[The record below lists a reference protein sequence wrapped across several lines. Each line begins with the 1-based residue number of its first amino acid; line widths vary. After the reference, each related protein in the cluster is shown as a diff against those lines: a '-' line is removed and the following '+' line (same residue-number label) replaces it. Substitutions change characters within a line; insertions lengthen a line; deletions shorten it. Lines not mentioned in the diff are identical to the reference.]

1 MPGINELLEK
11 LDKGSDR
18 FEWERI
24 YGNWEG
30 SCTRDE
36 AYEVF
41 ASKRPYS
48 EWFGFRFDAG
58 PPGTRLPNPAD
69 AFLAIT
75 GESGGSPLDAYSVVF
90 YGPVFPASQLSS
102 DWCPFLWRVTLA
114 AAKSDGTWFA
124 RWLAARACLA
134 QFAFGHIEGAFA
146 LADMFGQSEGGRQ
159 QLRLVS
165 EFELVR
171 DSPELLRS
179 PWIRQAATE
188 LWRHA
193 ALPIMPELPG
203 PVEFDDDRDSILQ
216 LLRERGAKALP
227 ELIEGFVSRTATVSA
242 VLLRGDETL
251 RATDDYIANPT
262 PAGLEEAS
270 KQIPSA
276 ELSGLLFKFL
286 SDIASRMVQPHTVVV
301 FAALRDQLSGHWL
314 EGYWRPIITMALC
327 DFLGDNPAFTEQR
340 EIWLTEICAST
351 EPSLLLGDC
360 LYNLALLKHS
370 NGVNGAAELLCRA
383 ADVAI
388 DLNARDLMLDV
399 IETFVSW
406 NEPVK
411 EVTLV
416 AWSKWFFAGEDKE
429 VEEAERAQSAFAWAF
444 YLTGSFNLATSY
456 LESAIENLEPRR
468 VEYLRLNVLLIDS
481 LSKSGHGE
489 EAFDLAARIA
499 EDVETALEEDRALFY
514 LTAAVAASS
523 CGKLRFV
530 YEWSLRAEKLAF
542 RIGPDFQAETH
553 TMLKDCLLNS
563 ILSVEGA
570 EMHFASLC
578 RLFPCMAESFLEEF
592 AASLIPLPEST
603 VAQALVLAELASRG
617 RRSVVDARKAAELS
631 RHRINS
637 ENSDARLLLRNALAE
652 RWAPEDQRNELV
664 RDFAFAV
671 ELMRESVKELPSES
685 LPALFE
691 IQTMML
697 LARSLRYSQAGNR
710 DENFTEAKE
719 IFLKISEMS
728 TATNADRGNAL
739 FNAAELVMDWANAPL
754 NDRLQWS
761 IDTVKRAIEITD
773 DFPLA
778 NRYKSILIHW
788 LAISADKGK
797 EESLEEA
804 QALMSEVNFDV
815 LPKSLWGTAFLH
827 FGNVQASVARRKGPK
842 DEAEVWQKVIREYGE
857 HFSPSQLSSAHHNLG
872 AALRR
877 AGQFGDARVSLEK
890 ASVVR
895 STGTDP
901 RHYYETELEL
911 ALLETERLPNGVL
924 LERPA
929 LERALDHYRS
939 ARNAARRL
947 GPSEELVQVAIFQG
961 RFLGQLE
968 NNPWV
973 SEMSDEVWEIVD
985 ESLPFIILNTDLR
998 EQVAWMILG
1007 LGIRVASARAAGTRH
1022 PKRRGFRL
1030 DGREAQQVLKWWI
1043 RSQHAYLRPIEARL
1057 LPPQLADL
1065 PIAAEWGD
1073 AINNGNSLRL
1083 AELLPAL
1090 RAVDPNFL
1098 NDDVQNERIWHWLK
1112 TQPGAIAVHLT
1123 LATPESIALVLSI
1136 EDDER
1141 TIEVFGL
1148 DTSGENIERTT
1159 RPSTAQV
1166 QRICQQVLKELPEK
1180 PSAIL
1185 WQPGPT
1191 MRDIPTRDIW
1201 GTLPVAIA
1209 SSLVNILPVTLEQER
1224 KGVLIVLADPG
1235 KEGKHAALNE
1245 RGLAALK
1252 AIEPLAG
1259 KLGPVRILASQ
1270 GKTFGKSLYDS
1281 EAVLPEPASAE
1292 NVLKHART
1300 SEYVV
1305 FIAHG
1310 DVPSPDEA
1318 ALVCIGEDGEC
1329 EALDVKRLQWSR
1341 HAFSGAKLILLS
1353 CETGRTT
1360 DSLAREGGIA
1370 GVLLAAGA
1378 EFVVAP
1384 LVMVYLDVATQVC
1397 TDVLNGILNG
1407 SPLWEVLAVGKFIP
1421 TGAFGE
1427 DEPTLGPPRS
1437 KEAKLADKQRHYS
1450 SFVVWVA

>member
-1 MPGINELLEK
+1 MPEINELLEK

-41 ASKRPYS
+41 ASGRPYR

-102 DWCPFLWRVTLA
+102 DWCPFFWRVTLA

-134 QFAFGHIEGAFA
+134 QFAFGCIEGAFA
-146 LADMFGQSEGGRQ
+146 LADMFGQSEGGRRH
-159 QLRLVS
+159 LRLVS

-171 DSPELLRS
+171 DSPESLKS

-216 LLRERGAKALP
+216 LLRERGAKALL

-242 VLLRGDETL
+242 HLLRGEETL
-251 RATDDYIANPT
+251 RATEDYIPNPT
-262 PAGLEEAS
+262 PSRLEEAS
-270 KQIPSA
+270 KKIPSV
-276 ELSGLLFKFL
+276 ELSGLLFRFL
-286 SDIASRMVQPHTVVV
+286 NSIAMKVVGPHTVVV
-301 FAALRDQLSGHWL
+301 FAALRDQLAGHWL

-340 EIWLTEICAST
+340 GVWLTEICESAES
-351 EPSLLLGDC
+351 SLLLGDC

-388 DLNARDLMLDV
+388 EISYPDLLLATAETLARMGETSLELSLVQGWYSWLSEIDV
-399 IETFVSW
+399 LT
-406 NEPVK
+406 
-411 EVTLV
+411 
-416 AWSKWFFAGEDKE
+416 A
-429 VEEAERAQSAFAWAF
+429 VELERANAAF
-444 YLTGSFNLATSY
+444 S
-456 LESAIENLEPRR
+456 
-468 VEYLRLNVLLIDS
+468 
-481 LSKSGHGE
+481 H
-489 EAFDLAARIA
+489 
-499 EDVETALEEDRALFY
+499 LFY
-514 LTAAVAASS
+514 LCGLSGTADPVSETS
-523 CGKLRFV
+523 DGKFEHKYFYV
-530 YEWSLRAEKLAF
+530 FKMPWSFSGESNQSLVRKISEVKEGTIEHAE
-542 RIGPDFQAETH
+542 I
-553 TMLKDCLLNS
+553 
-563 ILSVEGA
+563 
-570 EMHFASLC
+570 
-578 RLFPCMAESFLEEF
+578 
-592 AASLIPLPEST
+592 
-603 VAQALVLAELASRG
+603 LAELARRG
-617 RRSVVDARKAAELS
+617 LREVSEARAASESTRVAIRRQTAFEGILGWM
-631 RHRINS
+631 
-637 ENSDARLLLRNALAE
+637 RLAQI
-652 RWAPEDQRNELV
+652 WGPEDHRNDPV
-664 RDFAFAV
+664 RDFAFTAEIAREALAGV
-671 ELMRESVKELPSES
+671 SGTELSIVFEVS
-685 LPALFE
+685 LK
-691 IQTMML
+691 IL

-719 IFLKISEMS
+719 SYLKISEMP

-739 FNAAELVMDWANAPL
+739 FNVAELVMDWANAPL
-754 NDRLQWS
+754 NERLQWS
-761 IDTVKRAIEITD
+761 IDTAKRAIEITD
-773 DFPLA
+773 DVPLA
-778 NRYKSILIHW
+778 NRYKSILLNW
-788 LAISADKGK
+788 LAISADKGN
-797 EESLEEA
+797 EEALEEA
-804 QALMSEVNFDV
+804 QALMSKMDFDV
-815 LPKSLWGTAFLH
+815 LPKSHWGTVFLH

-842 DEAEVWQKVIREYGE
+842 DEAEVWQKVIREHGE
-857 HFSPSQLSSAHHNLG
+857 HFSPSQFSSAHHNLG

-939 ARNAARRL
+939 ARNAAQRL
-947 GPSEELVQVAIFQG
+947 GPSEELVQVALFQG
-961 RFLGQLE
+961 RFLGQLD

-973 SEMSDEVWEIVD
+973 GEMSDEVWEIVD

-1007 LGIRVASARAAGTRH
+1007 LGIRVVIAHAARTRH
-1022 PKRRGFRL
+1022 LKRHGFRL
-1030 DGREAQQVLKWWI
+1030 GGREAQQVLKWWI

-1057 LPPQLADL
+1057 LPSQLAGL
-1065 PIAAEWGD
+1065 PLAAEWGEAVD
-1073 AINNGNSLRL
+1073 SENSLRL

-1090 RAVDPNFL
+1090 RAVDPSFL
-1098 NDDVQNERIWHWLK
+1098 DDDVQNERIWRWLEM
-1112 TQPGAIAVHLT
+1112 QPGAVAIHLT

-1148 DTSGENIERTT
+1148 DTTRENLERTSQ
-1159 RPSTAQV
+1159 PTAVQI
-1166 QRICQQVLKELPEK
+1166 QRICQRILAELPET
-1180 PSAIL
+1180 PSAVL

-1191 MRDIPTRDIW
+1191 MRYIPTREVW
-1201 GTLPVAIA
+1201 GKLPVAVA
-1209 SSLVNILPVTLEQER
+1209 SSLVNTLPKNEEQAR
-1224 KGVLIVLADPG
+1224 QGVLIVLADPG
-1235 KEGKHAALNE
+1235 QGREHAELDE
-1245 RGLAALK
+1245 FGLDAIR
-1252 AIEPLAG
+1252 AIEPLAN
-1259 KLGPVRILASQ
+1259 KFGPVRILASR
-1270 GKTFGKSLYDS
+1270 GATFGRALHDIDR
-1281 EAVLPEPASAE
+1281 VLPEPASAE

-1300 SEYVV
+1300 SEFVI

-1310 DVPSPDEA
+1310 DVPNPDDA

-1329 EALDVKRLQWSR
+1329 EPLDVKRLQQSR
-1341 HAFSGAKLILLS
+1341 RAFAGSKLILLS

-1370 GVLLAAGA
+1370 GVLIAAGA

-1384 LVMVYLDVATQVC
+1384 LAPVYIGVATRVC
-1397 TDVLNGILNG
+1397 VDVLSGLLKGIPPWRVLPNGDPIEAG
-1407 SPLWEVLAVGKFIP
+1407 G
-1421 TGAFGE
+1421 
-1427 DEPTLGPPRS
+1427 PTLGPVRS
-1437 KEAKLADKQRHYS
+1437 SKAKAAEEAQHYS
-1450 SFVVWVA
+1450 SYVVWVA